1 MIEIKNVSISKNPC
15 TVGSRITISVEL
27 EEFLTYPITYPYG
40 YSRVKEQQG
49 ATKSVASGNRS
60 RI

>member
-27 EEFLTYPITYPYG
+27 EEFLTYPIAYPYG

-49 ATKSVASGNRS
+49 GDQKR
-60 RI
+60 RLWE